1 MGLLGRVDLHKL
13 FVLLLEALF
22 VLFELLNHCALRVE
36 GLILIELSLISG
48 GPPLLLLEEV
58 LQVQL
63 LLLLDLDKLFELLL
77 LSLCLKHL
85 SLSFLNGLL
94 LFKELLLAFGL
105 LHVFELFLLGE
116 ESCLVESGFLIF
128 FGLGFLL
135 LLL

>member
-63 LLLLDLDKLFELLL
+63 LLLLDLEKLFELLL
-77 LSLCLKHL
+77 LSLGLKHL